1 MNPIRHIWF
10 DFSDTIVAFD
20 EGLHEELVHESYSEI
35 TGKPITP
42 ELKEEFA
49 KLFKEHGSY
58 TKSFVALG
66 KAPDFWSDR
75 ITSVDPKVFLKLK
88 DPESPEIF
96 QELRE
101 LVPISLWSNVH
112 AKKML
117 PALGIDTE
125 WFTNILGPDEVK
137 KPKPALDGFHLLI
150 ERSGIPPEEI
160 LFVGDSLVKEIR
172 PAKSLG
178 IQAGLIWSESPEADY
193 SFKNFGE
200 ILEVIKGK
208 L

>member
-1 MNPIRHIWF
+1 MSLIRHIWF

-20 EGLHEELVHESYSEI
+20 EGLHDELVYESYSEI

-66 KAPDFWSDR
+66 KAHDFWSGR
-75 ITSVDPKVFLKLK
+75 ISSVDPKVFLRLT
-88 DPESPEIF
+88 DSEAPQIF
-96 QELRE
+96 QELRK
-101 LVPISLWSNVH
+101 LVPISLWSNIH
-112 AKKML
+112 AKMLL
-117 PALGIDTE
+117 PALGVDPA
-125 WFTNILGPDEVK
+125 WFTHILGPDEVK
-137 KPKPALDGFHLLI
+137 NPKPALDGFHLLL
-150 ERSGIPPEEI
+150 ERSGIPSEEV

-178 IQAGLIWSESPEADY
+178 IQTGLIWSESPEADY
-193 SFKNFGE
+193 CFKNFK
-200 ILEVIKGK
+200 EV
-208 L
+208 LALVQPS